1 MRTAS
6 ITFSTAHLYNQKEWS
21 DEKNLREFGACF
33 TPYGHGHNY
42 RLMVTFKDHTA
53 SAAALL
59 KTLAA
64 PYDHKHL
71 NFDHAAFSGGALIPT
86 TENIALDL
94 YQNALKLSPEITGL
108 RLYELENLWAEC
120 GSSLPSLIDQAL
132 PLQVRTAVRLP
143 WPELYQADAISR
155 EALSADS
162 FKHASMFA
170 NWSEF
175 LVDWNTR
182 FAPEL
187 GPLALESR
195 AGEYYFVAPSQRS
208 V

>member
-1 MRTAS
+1 MKTAS

-42 RLMVTFKDHTA
+42 RLMVTFTAHTA
-53 SAAALL
+53 RIPELL

-71 NFDHAAFSGGALIPT
+71 NFDHAAFADGALIPT
-86 TENIALDL
+86 TENIALNL
-94 YQNALKLSPEITGL
+94 YQSAVKLSPDIIGL

-120 GSSLPSLIDQAL
+120 GRNLPSLIDQAL
-132 PLQVRTAVRLP
+132 PLQVRTAVHLP
-143 WPELYQADAISR
+143 WPELYQADAIAR
-155 EALSADS
+155 EALSEDS
-162 FKHASMFA
+162 FKHASKFES
-170 NWSEF
+170 WSEF
-175 LVDWNTR
+175 LADWNAR
-182 FAPEL
+182 FAGEL

-195 AGEYYFVAPSQRS
+195 AGEYYFIAPR
-208 V
+208 